1 MKKRWT
7 ALLLA
12 LAMLSALAVG
22 ALADEQKKDET
33 AAEAAQAT
41 PDAAGTLSFENLGAR
56 MKEKSY
62 ALLALEESIAMV
74 ESTDYEKVEQELR
87 DGLNDIANAQWS
99 MTSLGS
105 VGSAALSNSISMT
118 GEAPS
123 RSDQA
128 LATAINGVGAA
139 VGTLAN
145 QSFQAQYDAYREQFD
160 AVRDGKLQKDN
171 AGVVHQLKNM
181 EDSTIQLAQS
191 AYITLLGLQE
201 QSAALAR
208 QDAALDRTLAELELR
223 YQLGQISTMTLE
235 QAKAGKV
242 QLESGKATLDMNITA
257 LRRQLNAMVGE
268 ELTAPLT
275 LGALPAVTAEQ
286 LSAMDVEKD
295 LEKAKAASYDLYAAK
310 KTLDDADE
318 EYDDSGAKSSY
329 NEKDY
334 KKVQARHKWQSA
346 QYTYNATVQKYELS
360 FRSLYDKVKD
370 CAQIL
375 SAAKVSLE
383 CERGDLAAAQLKYE
397 QGTISENAL
406 RTAEDE
412 LYSAQDTVSGA
423 ERDLFTAYNNY
434 RWAVDCG
441 LLAG

>member
-1 MKKRWT
+1 MKKRWM

-22 ALADEQKKDET
+22 ALADEQKKEES
-33 AAEAAQAT
+33 AAETVQTT

-62 ALLALEESIAMV
+62 ALLALEESIALV

-87 DGLNDIANAQWS
+87 DGLNEIADAQWG
-99 MTSLGS
+99 MTALGS
-105 VGSAALSNSISMT
+105 AGTAVLSRVPTAAGSPDA
-118 GEAPS
+118 
-123 RSDQA
+123 SDYA
-128 LATAINGVGAA
+128 LAGAVDA
-139 VGTLAN
+139 VGGAVGRLAS
-145 QSFQAQYDAYREQFD
+145 QSLQTQYDALRERFD
-160 AVRDGKLQKDN
+160 DVRDGKLQRDN
-171 AGVVHQLKNM
+171 EGVVRQLKSM
-181 EDSTIQLAQS
+181 ENNTVQMMQNV
-191 AYITLLGLQE
+191 YITLLGLEE

-235 QAKAGKV
+235 QAKAGKI

-257 LRRQLNAMVGE
+257 LRRQLNAMIGE

-318 EYDDSGAKSSY
+318 EYDDSGAKSYY
-329 NEKDY
+329 NERDY

-346 QYTYNATVQKYELS
+346 QYTYNATVQKYELT
-360 FRSLYDKVKD
+360 FRSLCDKVKD

-383 CERGDLAAAQLKYE
+383 CERSDLAAAQLKYE

-406 RTAEDE
+406 HTAEDE
-412 LYSAQDTVSGA
+412 LYTAQDTVSGA

-434 RWAVDCG
+434 RWAVDYG

>member
-22 ALADEQKKDET
+22 ALADEQKKEES
-33 AAEAAQAT
+33 AAETVQTT

-62 ALLALEESIAMV
+62 ALLALEESIALV

-87 DGLNDIANAQWS
+87 DGLNEIADAQWG
-99 MTSLGS
+99 MTALGS
-105 VGSAALSNSISMT
+105 AGTAALSRVPTTAGSPD
-118 GEAPS
+118 A
-123 RSDQA
+123 SDYA
-128 LATAINGVGAA
+128 LAGAVDA
-139 VGTLAN
+139 VGGAVGRLAS
-145 QSFQAQYDAYREQFD
+145 QSLQTQYDALREQFD
-160 AVRDGKLQKDN
+160 AVRDGELQKDN

-181 EDSTIQLAQS
+181 EDSTIQMAQS
-191 AYITLLGLQE
+191 AYITLLGLEE

-208 QDAALDRTLAELELR
+208 QDAALDRTVEELELR
-223 YQLGQISTMTLE
+223 YQLGQISAMALA
-235 QAKAGKV
+235 QAKAGKI

-318 EYDDSGAKSSY
+318 EYDDSGAKSYY
-329 NEKDY
+329 NERDY

-346 QYTYNATVQKYELS
+346 QYTYNAKVQKYELT
-360 FRSLYDKVKD
+360 FRSLCDKVKD

-383 CERGDLAAAQLKYE
+383 CERSDLAAAQLKYE

-406 RTAEDE
+406 HTAEDE
-412 LYSAQDTVSGA
+412 LYTAQDTVSGA

-434 RWAVDCG
+434 RWAVDYG

>member
-22 ALADEQKKDET
+22 ALADEQKKEESAPEAVQT
-33 AAEAAQAT
+33 A

-62 ALLALEESIAMV
+62 ALLALEESIALV

-87 DGLNDIANAQWS
+87 DGLNEIADAQWK
-99 MTSLGS
+99 MTALGS
-105 VGSAALSNSISMT
+105 AGAMAHDATSAT
-118 GEAPS
+118 
-123 RSDQA
+123 QA
-128 LATAINGVGAA
+128 AIGAVGAA
-139 VGTLAN
+139 VGSLAN
-145 QSFQAQYDAYREQFD
+145 QSLQTQYDALREQFD
-160 AVRDGKLQKDN
+160 AVRDGELQKDN

-181 EDSTIQLAQS
+181 EDSTIQMAQS
-191 AYITLLGLQE
+191 AYITLLGLEE

-235 QAKAGKV
+235 QAKAGKI

-275 LGALPAVTAEQ
+275 LNALPGVTAEQ
-286 LSAMDVEKD
+286 LAAMDVEKD

-318 EYDDSGAKSSY
+318 EYDDSGAKSYY
-329 NEKDY
+329 NERDY

-346 QYTYNATVQKYELS
+346 QYTYNATVQKYELT
-360 FRSLYDKVKD
+360 FRSLCDKVKD

-383 CERGDLAAAQLKYE
+383 CERSDLAAAQLKYE

-406 RTAEDE
+406 HTAEDE
-412 LYSAQDTVSGA
+412 LYTAQDTVSGA

>member
-22 ALADEQKKDET
+22 ALADEQKKEES
-33 AAEAAQAT
+33 AAETVQTT

-62 ALLALEESIAMV
+62 ALLALEESIALV

-87 DGLNDIANAQWS
+87 DGLNEIADAQWG
-99 MTSLGS
+99 MTALGS
-105 VGSAALSNSISMT
+105 AGTAALSRVPTTAGSPD
-118 GEAPS
+118 A
-123 RSDQA
+123 SDYA
-128 LATAINGVGAA
+128 LAGAVDA
-139 VGTLAN
+139 VGGAVGRLAS
-145 QSFQAQYDAYREQFD
+145 QSLQTQYDALRERFD
-160 AVRDGKLQKDN
+160 DVRDGKLQRDN
-171 AGVVHQLKNM
+171 EGVVRQLKSM
-181 EDSTIQLAQS
+181 ENNTVQMMQNV
-191 AYITLLGLQE
+191 YITLLGLEE

-235 QAKAGKV
+235 QAKAGKI

-318 EYDDSGAKSSY
+318 EYDDSGAKSYY
-329 NEKDY
+329 NERDY

-346 QYTYNATVQKYELS
+346 QYTYNATVQKYELT
-360 FRSLYDKVKD
+360 FRSLCDKVKD

-383 CERGDLAAAQLKYE
+383 CERSDLAAAQLKYE

-406 RTAEDE
+406 HTAEDE
-412 LYSAQDTVSGA
+412 LYTAQDTVSGA

-434 RWAVDCG
+434 RWAVDYG

>member
-33 AAEAAQAT
+33 AAEAVQTT

-62 ALLALEESIAMV
+62 ALLALEESIALV

-87 DGLNDIANAQWS
+87 DGLNEIADAQWK
-99 MTSLGS
+99 MTALGS
-105 VGSAALSNSISMT
+105 AGAMAHDASSAT
-118 GEAPS
+118 
-123 RSDQA
+123 QA
-128 LATAINGVGAA
+128 AIGAVGAA
-139 VGTLAN
+139 VGSLAN
-145 QSFQAQYDAYREQFD
+145 QSLQTQYDALREQFD
-160 AVRDGKLQKDN
+160 AVRDGELQKDN

-181 EDSTIQLAQS
+181 EDSTIQMAQS
-191 AYITLLGLQE
+191 AYITLLALEE

-235 QAKAGKV
+235 QAKAGKI

-318 EYDDSGAKSSY
+318 EYDDSGAKSYY
-329 NEKDY
+329 NERDY

-346 QYTYNATVQKYELS
+346 QYTYNATVQKYELT
-360 FRSLYDKVKD
+360 FRSLCDKVKD

-383 CERGDLAAAQLKYE
+383 CERSDLAAAQLKYE

-406 RTAEDE
+406 HTAEDE
-412 LYSAQDTVSGA
+412 LYTAQDTVSGA

-434 RWAVDCG
+434 RWAVDYG